1 METMHTSE
9 SLKAQDTDF
18 ENFHYQLE
26 EGEQY
31 QLTEGEIE
39 WLDFIYGKYCIYDH
53 VKENSKLVDGG
64 HIVYTVDIFG
74 MSEALEND
82 GISHKAVMLSDDS
95 ALQAIFFYSNQNN

>member
-26 EGEQY
+26 DGEQY
-31 QLTEGEIE
+31 KLTDDEIE

-53 VKENSKLVDGG
+53 VKENSILSEEGEV
-64 HIVYTVDIFG
+64 IYTVELFG

-82 GISHKAVMLSDDS
+82 TIPYKAAMLSDDS